1 MTAPAAMQADFASRT
16 MLQIISA
23 GLDLLTLPAS
33 IPLGRAT
40 HERIPLASKQ
50 ALLQQIHRDY
60 GLPALLRVGAGV
72 KQLANSPIGIALL
85 QGSTPETLLGK
96 WQRLEKYVHSR
107 HYTRCELSHQQAWI
121 SHHARS
127 GPPPSLEEDL
137 LILGVLCALL
147 HQLGLR
153 EIRLS
158 TSGQADQAVYVYPA
172 QTVNA
177 SALVASANW
186 YLHWTTGCIQ
196 PEAADARPAQAQS
209 VIERTKAIMRQL
221 GLLNLTLGQV
231 AQAQGLSSRSLQR
244 QLQHSGADFSSLL
257 QSVRVQ
263 AASELLLASTTI
275 STAEIGFVCGFA
287 DQAHFSR
294 LFKQWAGM
302 TPGEFRQFKTP
313 SATGQH

>member
-1 MTAPAAMQADFASRT
+1 MNTPATMQADFASRT

-23 GLDLLTLPAS
+23 GLDLLTLQAS
-33 IPLGRAT
+33 IPLGRGT

-72 KQLANSPIGIALL
+72 KQLVDSPIGKALL
-85 QGSTPETLLGK
+85 QGSTPDTLLGK

-107 HYTRCELSHQQAWI
+107 HYTRCEITHQQACI

-158 TSGQADQAVYVYPA
+158 ASGQADQAVYIYPA
-172 QTVNA
+172 QTVNTD
-177 SALVASANW
+177 ALVVRTNW
-186 YLHWTTGCIQ
+186 YLHWTTGCNQ
-196 PEAADARPAQAQS
+196 PEAADARPAQSES
-209 VIERTKAIMRQL
+209 VIERTKASMRQL
-221 GLLNLTLGQV
+221 GLLDLTLGQV
-231 AQAQGLSSRSLQR
+231 AQAQALSPRSLQR
-244 QLQHSGADFSSLL
+244 QLQHSGADFSSLV

-294 LFKQWAGM
+294 LFKQWTGM
-302 TPGEFRQFKTP
+302 TPGEFRQFQTSP
-313 SATGQH
+313 AAGQH